1 MQNKAL
7 MQALDKAKIKAK
19 MIANKINRR
28 LGKLDHHAKAI
39 ESYEEVDCED
49 AEIVIA
55 AIGISARAAGRAQRQ
70 ARQKGIK
77 AGLFRPITLWP
88 FPEAAFQKAAK
99 KAKHIIVP
107 EMNAGQLI
115 VEVDRLAKARTKVIG
130 INRIDGEVISPAAI
144 LNKIEEV
151 A

>member
-1 MQNKAL
+1 MANSRNNSRLWDAL
-7 MQALDKAKIKAK
+7 AKTPLSWE
-19 MIANKINRR
+19 NF
-28 LGKLDHHAKAI
+28 
-39 ESYEEVDCED
+39 E
-49 AEIVIA
+49 
-55 AIGISARAAGRAQRQ
+55 IGISARAAGRAQRQ

-115 VEVDRLAKARTKVIG
+115 VEVDRLAKARTKGIG